1 MYTGTGACETSWVFP
16 RAPDVGLFR
25 INSESGDVGAADV
38 YVINNHFKS
47 GPDSCVAHRTE
58 QAKYNAALVAFIQA
72 ANPDARV
79 VVGGD
84 LNVYPRPDD
93 PFAPIGQPGSSDQ
106 LGSLYDPNL
115 KVKNLWEVLL
125 SKAPQS
131 AYSYVYLG
139 MAQTLDQ
146 MFVNLPMLTAL
157 TDFRIAHIN
166 SDFPADDPGDVGRGT
181 SDHDP
186 NVATFYLPFNWS
198 GFFQPV
204 GNLPE
209 LNVAKAGSA
218 IPVKFSLGSNKGL
231 NIFASGYPQS
241 IKIDCCDTLKA
252 QDDIKQTVTAGSSG
266 LSYSAGNGQYNY
278 VWKTDKSWG
287 GTCRQLSVMLIDGTI
302 HSANFKFK

>member
-1 MYTGTGACETSWVFP
+1 
-16 RAPDVGLFR
+16 
-25 INSESGDVGAADV
+25 
-38 YVINNHFKS
+38 
-47 GPDSCVAHRTE
+47 
-58 QAKYNAALVAFIQA
+58 
-72 ANPDARV
+72 
-79 VVGGD
+79 
-84 LNVYPRPDD
+84 
-93 PFAPIGQPGSSDQ
+93 
-106 LGSLYDPNL
+106 
-115 KVKNLWEVLL
+115 
-125 SKAPQS
+125 
-131 AYSYVYLG
+131 

-157 TDFRIAHIN
+157 TEFRIAHIN
-166 SDFPADDPGDVGRGT
+166 SDFPADYPDDVGRGT

-186 NVATFYLPFNWS
+186 NVATFYLPFNWA

-241 IKIDCCDTLKA
+241 IKIACDTLKA
-252 QDDIKQTVTAGSSG
+252 QDDIKQTVTTGSSG